1 IYASGEVTA
10 TSVTPGNLPTN
21 GETLHARLF
30 TVYGSTQVYIDY
42 TFTAAT
48 QAALTAPAP
57 SSVLTGPE
65 VTFDWTAAPGATG
78 YAFRIG
84 TTVGANNIY
93 ASGEVTATS
102 VTPENLPTNGET
114 LYVRLFTVY
123 GSSQVY
129 IDYTFT
135 AYAQP
140 AVLTSPAPSS
150 VLTGPEVTFVFTDDP
165 GATGYALRIGTTVV
179 ANNIYAS
186 GEVTATSVTPDNLP
200 TNGET
205 LHVRL
210 FTV

>member
-1 IYASGEVTA
+1 KLTSPPSSVLTGPEVTFDWTAAPGATGYAFRIGTTVGANNIYASGEVTA

-30 TVYGSTQVYIDY
+30 TVYGSIQVYTDY

-93 ASGEVTATS
+93 ASGEVTAT
-102 VTPENLPTNGET
+102 
-114 LYVRLFTVY
+114 
-123 GSSQVY
+123 
-129 IDYTFT
+129 
-135 AYAQP
+135 
-140 AVLTSPAPSS
+140 
-150 VLTGPEVTFVFTDDP
+150 
-165 GATGYALRIGTTVV
+165 
-179 ANNIYAS
+179 
-186 GEVTATSVTPDNLP
+186 
-200 TNGET
+200 
-205 LHVRL
+205 
-210 FTV
+210 